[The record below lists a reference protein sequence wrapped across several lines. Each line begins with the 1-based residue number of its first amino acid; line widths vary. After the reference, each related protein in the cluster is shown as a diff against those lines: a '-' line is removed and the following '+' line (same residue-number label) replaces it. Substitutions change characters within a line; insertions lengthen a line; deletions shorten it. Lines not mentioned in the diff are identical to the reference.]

1 MALFFPVA
9 TISLDPSLNPGWL
22 PGFLDSDLIKLRG
35 HREPAAFSRMPIKS
49 IDRIQGASGGWSHKG
64 RPWEFAQLWGL
75 VGGGGSNQGSGV
87 LRWLYG

>member
-9 TISLDPSLNPGWL
+9 TISLDLALNPGWL
-22 PGFLDSDLIKLRG
+22 PEFLDLDLIELRG

-64 RPWEFAQLWGL
+64 STWEFAQLWGS
-75 VGGGGSNQGSGV
+75 VGGGGSNQCSGV
-87 LRWLYG
+87 LRWLYR